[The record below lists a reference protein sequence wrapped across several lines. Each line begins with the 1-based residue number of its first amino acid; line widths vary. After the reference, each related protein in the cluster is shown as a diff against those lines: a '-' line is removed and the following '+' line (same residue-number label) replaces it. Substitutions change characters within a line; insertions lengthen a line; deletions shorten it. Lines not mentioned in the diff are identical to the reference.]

1 MSKVSTLSQGAG
13 ILTLIDEQG
22 LDLDQVQTIRPYLV
36 ALAKSAKKGGLPDIE
51 TFRALA
57 EGRAKVEVLKYVVD
71 FDKLPSIP
79 DGWEILPDSEQLPNR
94 MKGVMEYDHAKVVFH
109 LDEGQKDSKVIEG
122 NKLRKKL
129 KDVPV
134 YGAQLLDFYLAN
146 PHLIPEE
153 WKGKAVFFWGTIYRD
168 TDGFLCVRCL
178 CWYGTGWSWR
188 YGWLDNVWYDVNPA
202 LVPAS

>member
-1 MSKVSTLSQGAG
+1 
-13 ILTLIDEQG
+13 
-22 LDLDQVQTIRPYLV
+22 
-36 ALAKSAKKGGLPDIE
+36 LPDIE

-57 EGRAKVEVLKYVVD
+57 EGRAKVEVLKYLVD

-94 MKGVMEYDHAKVVFH
+94 MKGVMEYDPAKVVFH
-109 LDEGQKDSKVIEG
+109 LDEGQKDGNVIEG

-153 WKGKAVFFWGTIYRD
+153 WKKDEKGNTRYIFFWGTIYRSA
-168 TDGFLCVRCL
+168 DGNLFVRCL
-178 CWYGTGWSWR
+178 CWRGGSWSWN
-188 YGWLDNVWYDVNPA
+188 YDWLGSGRSGRSPA
-202 LVPAS
+202 ARCAS